1 MIISTS
7 SHNIL
12 LSSEL
17 DRFVDATMRQA
28 LERLSEDILSI
39 DVFLKDVNG
48 PKGGVDKQV
57 IVRLHLG
64 NRRQLAIETEGENLR
79 AAVRLSAKRAKR
91 AVRRS
96 LGKSR
101 RFDKLRLHKHL
112 ETRSLSSGVRA

>member
-12 LSSEL
+12 LSGEL
-17 DRFVDATMRQA
+17 DRFVGATMQRA
-28 LERLSEDILSI
+28 LGRFSEDILSI

-57 IVRLHLG
+57 IVRLHLS
-64 NRRQLAIETEGENLR
+64 NRRQLTIETEGENLY
-79 AAVRLSAKRAKR
+79 AAVRRSARRAKR

-101 RFDKLRLHKHL
+101 HFEKLRLHKRL
-112 ETRSLSSGVRA
+112 DPGGLSSGASA

>member
-17 DRFVDATMRQA
+17 DTFVRSTMHQA
-28 LERLSEDILSI
+28 LDRLGEDVLSI

-57 IVRLHLG
+57 IVRLHLR
-64 NRRQLAIETEGENLR
+64 NRRQLAIETLDENLY
-79 AAVRLSAKRAKR
+79 AAVRRSAKRAKT

-96 LGKSR
+96 LRKSR
-101 RFDKLRLHKHL
+101 RIEKFRMHKRFD
-112 ETRSLSSGVRA
+112 SGRVTAILNA

>member
-7 SHNIL
+7 SHTIL

-17 DRFVDATMRQA
+17 DQFVAATMQRA

-57 IVRLHLG
+57 IVRLHLS
-64 NRRQLAIETEGENLR
+64 NRQHLTIETEGESLY
-79 AAVRLSAKRAKR
+79 ATVRRSAKRAKR

-96 LGKSR
+96 IGKSR
-101 RFDKLRLHKHL
+101 QFEKLRLHERL
-112 ETRSLSSGVRA
+112 DPRGLSSGARA

>member
-17 DRFVDATMRQA
+17 DAFVSTTMHQA
-28 LERLSEDILSI
+28 LDRHGEDVLSI

-57 IVRLHLG
+57 IVRLHLR
-64 NRRQLAIETEGENLR
+64 NRRQLAIETLDENLY
-79 AAVRLSAKRAKR
+79 AAVRRSAKRAKT

-96 LGKSR
+96 LRKSR
-101 RFDKLRLHKHL
+101 RIEKFRMHKRFDSGRLA
-112 ETRSLSSGVRA
+112 SGVNA

>member
-12 LSSEL
+12 LSREL
-17 DRFVDATMRQA
+17 DEFVIGTMRAA
-28 LERLSEDILSI
+28 LERLADDVHSI

-57 IVRLHLG
+57 IVRAHLR
-64 NRRQLAIETEGENLR
+64 NRQQLVIETAGDDLR
-79 AAVRLSAKRAKR
+79 AAVRRSAKRVKK

-96 LGKSR
+96 LDKSSR
-101 RFDKLRLHKHL
+101 IQKLRVHDRLGAYNL
-112 ETRSLSSGVRA
+112 PPGLNA

>member
-12 LSSEL
+12 LSREL
-17 DRFVDATMRQA
+17 DEFVIGAMRAA
-28 LERLSEDILSI
+28 LERLADDVHSI

-57 IVRLHLG
+57 IVRAHLR
-64 NRRQLAIETEGENLR
+64 NRHQVIIETAGENLY
-79 AAVRLSAKRAKR
+79 AAVRRSAKRTKK

-96 LGKSR
+96 LAKSGQ
-101 RFDKLRLHKHL
+101 FEKLRVHDRLGAHNL
-112 ETRSLSSGVRA
+112 PPGLRA

>member
-17 DRFVDATMRQA
+17 DAFVSATMHQA
-28 LERLSEDILSI
+28 LDRLSEDVLSI

-57 IVRLHLG
+57 IVRLHLR
-64 NRRQLAIETEGENLR
+64 NRRRLAIETLDENLH
-79 AAVRLSAKRAKR
+79 AAVRRSAKRAKT

-96 LGKSR
+96 LRKSR
-101 RFDKLRLHKHL
+101 RIERFRMHKRLDG
-112 ETRSLSSGVRA
+112 RILSSGVNA

>member
-12 LSSEL
+12 LFNEL
-17 DRFVDATMRQA
+17 DDFVVDTMTKT
-28 LERLSEDILSI
+28 LERLADGVLSV

-57 IVRLHLG
+57 IVRAHLR
-64 NRRQLAIETEGENLR
+64 NRQQLAVETIDENLY
-79 AAVRLSAKRAKR
+79 AAIKSGAKRMKR

-96 LGKSR
+96 LEKSR
-101 RFDKLRLHKHL
+101 RIEKLSVARRQGAHELV
-112 ETRSLSSGVRA
+112 SGPSP

>member
-12 LSSEL
+12 LSTEL
-17 DRFVDATMRQA
+17 DAFVHTAMHQA
-28 LERLSEDILSI
+28 LDRLGEDILSI

-57 IVRLHLG
+57 IVRLHLR
-64 NRRQLAIETEGENLR
+64 NRHQLAIETLDENLY
-79 AAVRLSAKRAKR
+79 AAVRRSAKRAKT

-96 LGKSR
+96 LRKSR
-101 RFDKLRLHKHL
+101 RIEKFRMHKRLDSRRL
-112 ETRSLSSGVRA
+112 TAGLNA